1 MREYAIFLALNHELA
16 DLRREE
22 LRRSYQSTGPGTGL
36 GRRVISALRAV
47 RTAITTPADEA
58 PTLTP
63 SLSDYPYRS

>member
-22 LRRSYQSTGPGTGL
+22 IRRQYQSAGFGL
-36 GRRVISALRAV
+36 PDRVVSVLRSIRA
-47 RTAITTPADEA
+47 AITTPVTEVA
-58 PTLTP
+58 PLTP

>member
-22 LRRSYQSTGPGTGL
+22 IRRQFQATGPGL
-36 GRRVISALRAV
+36 FDRVASVLRSARS
-47 RTAITTPADEA
+47 AITQPVDETPAF
-58 PTLTP
+58 TP

>member
-22 LRRSYQSTGPGTGL
+22 LRRSYQAGGL
-36 GRRVISALRAV
+36 ALPDRVVSVLRTI
-47 RTAITTPADEA
+47 RTAITTPADGVA
-58 PTLTP
+58 TLTP